1 MRPPPPCPGARAA
14 PGASAADRKAPQA
27 HPLSTPLR
35 LKLDPTSG
43 PAVGLRGARGEILPL
58 NAGSA
63 CRGDRDWR
71 PWAAG
76 PGDERPR
83 THDAAPA
90 TPPWRPS
97 RCPLQLDAPSRRLL
111 QLDAPSRRLLQL
123 DARARL
129 LKLGLEPIG
138 LVAVDALLDRLGRLV
153 DQRLGLLQPEAGGG
167 PHDLDHLDLLVAGGG
182 QHHVEGA
189 LLLGL

>member
-138 LVAVDALLDRLGRLV
+138 LVAVA
-153 DQRLGLLQPEAGGG
+153 AF
-167 PHDLDHLDLLVAGGG
+167 LDHLKLLVASAV
-182 QHHVEGA
+182 QHNVKCA
-189 LLLGL
+189 LLHGLSAALGVRGGRRRGGSRVRDRGGRHT